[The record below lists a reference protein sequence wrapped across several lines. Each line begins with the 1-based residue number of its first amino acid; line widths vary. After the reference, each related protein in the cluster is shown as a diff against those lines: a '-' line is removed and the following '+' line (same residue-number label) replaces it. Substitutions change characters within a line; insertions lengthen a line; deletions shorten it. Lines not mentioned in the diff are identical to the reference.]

1 MTSTTADI
9 LISGGLLVSG
19 SSTTKMDVAVTGEKI
34 IDVSPHPSNI
44 EAKRTIDAT
53 GLYVLPG
60 LIDAHNHPINLD
72 KMDSFTLSAAFGGI
86 TTVIPFM
93 QNMRS
98 RGIEG
103 TTSETID
110 RFIEESNEI
119 SYLDF
124 GVHAILFGD
133 DDVEIEVPKLIENGI
148 ISFKMYMTYPR
159 RGMMMPDDRMLK
171 AMSLAAEAGG
181 IAMVHA
187 ENGYCIDFLTDNFID
202 EGHTSREYYAKSQ
215 PRILEVEAANRA
227 ATYASVTDC
236 PLYVVHLSAREV
248 LDVLRRYRD
257 KGHNVFT
264 ETCQQYLDL
273 TNDALMEHGALAKI
287 GPPLR
292 EREDNIAMWEGLQNN
307 VIDTI
312 ASDFCG
318 FSKAHKYAGGRSS
331 AAVEAMEEIDENA
344 SIFEASFGGNWTE
357 QMLPVV
363 YEEGVNQGR
372 ITMMRLVQVMCEN
385 PAKIFGLYP
394 QKGTIS
400 PGSDADIVL
409 FDPAMKHVLSAEAQ
423 HCKADF
429 TMFEGKEILG
439 KPVFS
444 MQRGKTL
451 IEHGEMKSEQG
462 NALYLPGDVN
472 LTASAP
478 KGHRVK

>member
-236 PLYVVHLSAREV
+236 PLYVVH
-248 LDVLRRYRD
+248 
-257 KGHNVFT
+257 
-264 ETCQQYLDL
+264 
-273 TNDALMEHGALAKI
+273 
-287 GPPLR
+287 
-292 EREDNIAMWEGLQNN
+292 
-307 VIDTI
+307 
-312 ASDFCG
+312 
-318 FSKAHKYAGGRSS
+318 
-331 AAVEAMEEIDENA
+331 
-344 SIFEASFGGNWTE
+344 
-357 QMLPVV
+357 
-363 YEEGVNQGR
+363 
-372 ITMMRLVQVMCEN
+372 
-385 PAKIFGLYP
+385 
-394 QKGTIS
+394 
-400 PGSDADIVL
+400 
-409 FDPAMKHVLSAEAQ
+409 
-423 HCKADF
+423 
-429 TMFEGKEILG
+429 
-439 KPVFS
+439 
-444 MQRGKTL
+444 
-451 IEHGEMKSEQG
+451 
-462 NALYLPGDVN
+462 
-472 LTASAP
+472 
-478 KGHRVK
+478 

>member
-44 EAKRTIDAT
+44 EGKRTIDAT

-248 LDVLRRYRD
+248 LDVLRRYRE
-257 KGHNVFT
+257 KGNNVFT
-264 ETCQQYLDL
+264 ETCPQYLDL

-318 FSKAHKYAGGRSS
+318 FSKTHKYAGGRSS